1 MSDEEKT
8 KEPEPSEP
16 TIDDV
21 FITFDYRQAIA
32 HQIRT
37 SNTRLFK
44 VTINVDGSD
53 ERYAVARTQH
63 RATLGAAAA
72 LLTIQPVSERER
84 TKMLEAAFPD
94 LVQRADGFKQKQFQ
108 FPDSQE

>member
-1 MSDEEKT
+1 MSDEKT

-21 FITFDYRQAIA
+21 FITSDQSQAIA

-44 VTINVDGSD
+44 VTIGEVQK
-53 ERYAVARTQH
+53 YAVARTQH

-72 LLTIQPVSERER
+72 IMTITPVSERER
-84 TKMLEAAFPD
+84 TRMLEAAFPD